1 MRNLFVY
8 FTAGCIG
15 AVANSIVMW
24 FFGDIGITKAA
35 GVAIAPVL
43 NAQWLYPRIVWG
55 GIWGL
60 IFVLPIFRASIVL
73 KGSLLSLLP
82 SIVALFIILPDAG
95 QGMAGM
101 RLGAMTPVFVVFFN
115 WIWGVMTAAA
125 IRAGR

>member
-1 MRNLFVY
+1 MRNLFIY

-15 AVANSIVMW
+15 ALASSIVMW
-24 FFGDIGITKAA
+24 FFGDIGVTKAA
-35 GVAIAPVL
+35 GVAMAPVL
-43 NAQWLYPRIVWG
+43 NTQWLYPRIVWG

-60 IFVLPIFRASIVL
+60 IFVLPLFRSSVVL
-73 KGSLLSLLP
+73 KGSLLSLIP
-82 SIVALFIILPDAG
+82 SIVELLIILPDEG

-101 RLGAMTPVFVVFFN
+101 RLGALTPVFVVFFN